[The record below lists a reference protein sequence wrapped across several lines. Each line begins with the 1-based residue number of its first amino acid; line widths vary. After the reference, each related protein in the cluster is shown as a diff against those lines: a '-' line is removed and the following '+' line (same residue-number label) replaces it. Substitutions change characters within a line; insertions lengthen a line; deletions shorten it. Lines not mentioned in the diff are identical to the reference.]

1 MPVSEIPV
9 RSVNITPIPASLLS
23 IDWNDLLWAAITV
36 GRPNRYYVFRHGIP
50 SLYEALFRASLMRMA
65 LEESAGSRRFMR
77 TAACK
82 HLDPSEKG
90 AVNYFLGLTLCKA
103 FAEKVLQTP
112 WMLHLDVFRN
122 GLNPVLQRT
131 ERSRPDLVGQR
142 LDGQWIAF
150 ESKGRVSEP
159 DSKTKL
165 KAKNQSRRVVS
176 VLGVA
181 VAGHYAGISFF
192 KKDTLSFYVEDPE
205 SFSPDDPRSISVK
218 GEAAE
223 LYRHY
228 YQPLKD
234 AFFGENQRTVSQG
247 ELVWRR
253 VDEIDADIGIHA
265 RLLEL
270 VRQERWAEVGV
281 FCRESHSLLTRSELR
296 ADGISVKAGE
306 SWRRRIRRQGS
317 PSTTDE

>member
-1 MPVSEIPV
+1 
-9 RSVNITPIPASLLS
+9 
-23 IDWNDLLWAAITV
+23 
-36 GRPNRYYVFRHGIP
+36 
-50 SLYEALFRASLMRMA
+50 MA
-65 LEESAGSRRFMR
+65 VEESAGNRRFMR
-77 TAACK
+77 TVACK

-165 KAKNQSRRVVS
+165 KAKNQSRRIVS
-176 VLGVA
+176 VLGKA

-205 SFSPDDPRSISVK
+205 PLSPDDPRSISVK
-218 GEAAE
+218 GESAA
-223 LYRHY
+223 LYRNY
-228 YQPLKD
+228 YQPLRE
-234 AFFGENQRTVSQG
+234 AFFRDDQRTVSQG
-247 ELVWRR
+247 EVLWQHVE
-253 VDEIDADIGIHA
+253 EIDTDVGIHA
-265 RLLEL
+265 KLLEL
-270 VRQERWAEVGV
+270 VRQESWAEVGV
-281 FCRESHSLLTRSELR
+281 FCRESRSLLGRSELR
-296 ADGISVKAGE
+296 ADGISVRAGE
-306 SWRRRIRRQGS
+306 SWWRRTQRRDNPRVS
-317 PSTTDE
+317 DE